1 MRILHVFRSPV
12 GGLFRHVCDL
22 ARGQHELGHEIG
34 IFCDSGEGGE
44 FAARMLK
51 RIEPHC
57 RLGIHRTPIPR
68 QPGFGDLSGAGLVRR
83 VAENIRPDVIHCH
96 GAKGG
101 LYGRLA
107 AWKLGIPSTYT
118 PHNGS
123 LAYDWSSPMGAA
135 YLSAERFLR
144 RIGSGLNF
152 VCRHE
157 RNLFDKKIGIASKP
171 HAVVYN
177 GVWSEEFKEPALQ
190 PDASDFMVLGEI
202 RKVKGLD
209 ILIRA
214 LARFPSATL
223 TVVGDG
229 PEKTALQ
236 GLAGELGVIGR
247 VRFPGAMPP
256 AEALMMGRI
265 MVLSSHKEAFPYV
278 VLEAG
283 AARKP
288 LVATAVGGVPE
299 IVPETLLC
307 QPGDVDALYAK
318 MKAQLERD
326 PEMQAANALFF
337 ESVIEECSAVTMCRD
352 ITQFY
357 ASLSNK
363 FTIQ

>member
-22 ARGQHELGHEIG
+22 AHGQHELGHDIG

-44 FAARMLK
+44 FAAHMLK
-51 RIEPHC
+51 RVEPHC
-57 RLGIHRTPIPR
+57 RLGIHRASIPR
-68 QPGFGDLSGAGLVRR
+68 QPGFGDLSGAAVVRR
-83 VAENIRPDVIHCH
+83 VAEKLRPDVIHCH

-118 PHNGS
+118 PHSGS
-123 LAYDWSSPMGAA
+123 LAYDWTSPAGVAF
-135 YLSAERFLR
+135 LSAEKVLR
-144 RIGSGLNF
+144 WIGSGLSF

-157 RNLFDKKIGIASKP
+157 RDVFDKRIGIAGKP
-171 HAVVYN
+171 HVVVYN
-177 GVWSEEFKEPALQ
+177 GVWPDEFKEPALK
-190 PDASDFMVLGEI
+190 PDVTYFMALGEI

-214 LARFPSATL
+214 LDRFPSAAL
-223 TVVGDG
+223 TIVGDG
-229 PEKTALQ
+229 PEKTSIQ
-236 GLAGELGVIGR
+236 GLAQQLGLAKR
-247 VRFPGAMPP
+247 VRFSGVLPP
-256 AEALMMGRI
+256 AEALTRGRI

-307 QPGDVDALYAK
+307 QPGNVDALYAK
-318 MKAQLERD
+318 MKAQLEKKA
-326 PEMQAANALFF
+326 ETVAANELFF
-337 ESVIEECSAVTMCRD
+337 KNIRENCSAATMCRD

-357 ASLSNK
+357 SSL
-363 FTIQ
+363 

>member
-22 ARGQHELGHEIG
+22 ARGQHEMGHDIG

-51 RIEPHC
+51 RVEPHC
-57 RLGIHRTPIPR
+57 HLGIHRSPIPR
-68 QPGFGDLSGAGLVRR
+68 QPGLGDLSGAGLVRR
-83 VAENIRPDVIHCH
+83 VAEKIRPDVIHCH

-123 LAYDWSSPMGAA
+123 LAYDWSTPAGAT
-135 YLSAERFLR
+135 YLSVERFLR
-144 RIGSGLNF
+144 RIGSGLSF
-152 VCRHE
+152 VCKYE
-157 RNLFDKKIGIASKP
+157 RDLFDKKIGVAGKP
-171 HAVVYN
+171 HVIVYN
-177 GVWSEEFKEPALQ
+177 GVWPDEFKEPVLQ
-190 PDASDFMVLGEI
+190 PNASDFLALGEI

-209 ILIRA
+209 VLIRA

-223 TVVGDG
+223 TIVGDG
-229 PEKTALQ
+229 PDKTAQQ
-236 GLAGELGVIGR
+236 GLARELGLAGR
-247 VRFPGAMPP
+247 VHFPGVMPA
-256 AEALMMGRI
+256 AEALTAGRI

-278 VLEAG
+278 VIEAG

-307 QPGDVDALYAK
+307 PPGSIDALYAK

-326 PEMQAANALFF
+326 PEMQAANTLFF
-337 ESVIEECSAVTMCRD
+337 KNVSERCNAMNMCKD

-357 ASLSNK
+357 SSLSN
-363 FTIQ
+363 TSSG

>member
-22 ARGQHELGHEIG
+22 ARGQDELGHEIG

-44 FAARMLK
+44 FAARMFK
-51 RIEPHC
+51 RVEPHC
-57 RLGIHRTPIPR
+57 RLGIHRAPIPR
-68 QPGFGDLSGAGLVRR
+68 QPGFGDMSGVRLVRR
-83 VAENIRPDVIHCH
+83 VAEKLRPDVIHCH

-101 LYGRLA
+101 LYGRIA

-123 LAYDWSSPMGAA
+123 LAYDWSSPAGVA
-135 YLSAERFLR
+135 YLSAERLLR
-144 RIGSGLNF
+144 RIGCGLSF

-157 RNLFDKKIGIASKP
+157 RDLFDQKIGIAGRP

-177 GVWSEEFKEPALQ
+177 GLWSDEFKEPVLK
-190 PDASDFMVLGEI
+190 PDVTDFMALGEI

-214 LARFPSATL
+214 LNRFPAATL
-223 TVVGDG
+223 TIVGDG
-229 PEKTALQ
+229 PEKTAIE
-236 GLAGELGVIGR
+236 GLAGELGLAGR
-247 VRFPGAMPP
+247 VRFAGVLPP
-256 AEALMMGRI
+256 AEALTTGRI

-299 IVPETLLC
+299 IVPEALLC
-307 QPGDVDALYAK
+307 QPGNADALSAK
-318 MKAQLERD
+318 MKAQLDKTDETV
-326 PEMQAANALFF
+326 AANALFF
-337 ESVIEECSAVTMCRD
+337 KNIQEDCSAVKMCKQ
-352 ITQFY
+352 ITRFY
-357 ASLSNK
+357 SSLSK
-363 FTIQ
+363 GAAA

>member
-22 ARGQHELGHEIG
+22 TRGQHELGHEIG

-57 RLGIHRTPIPR
+57 RLGIHRAPIPR
-68 QPGFGDLSGAGLVRR
+68 QPGFGDLSGARLVGR
-83 VAENIRPDVIHCH
+83 VAKNIRPDVIHCH

-107 AWKLGIPSTYT
+107 AWKLGVPSTYT

-123 LAYDWSSPMGAA
+123 LAYDWSSPMGTA

-152 VCRHE
+152 VCSHE
-157 RNLFDKKIGIASKP
+157 RDLFDTKIGIAAKP

-177 GVWSEEFKEPALQ
+177 GIWPDEFKEPALQ

-223 TVVGDG
+223 AVVGDG

-236 GLAGELGVIGR
+236 ELAKGLGVTRR
-247 VRFPGAMPP
+247 VLFTGSLPTT
-256 AEALMMGRI
+256 EALTMGRI

-278 VLEAG
+278 VVEAG
-283 AARKP
+283 AAQKP

-299 IVPETLLC
+299 IVPEALLC
-307 QPGDVDALYAK
+307 QPGNVDALYTK
-318 MKAQLERD
+318 MKAQMDQSPDML
-326 PEMQAANALFF
+326 AANALFF
-337 ESVIEECSAVTMCRD
+337 EKVHEKCDAVTMCRD